1 MTDIVVGANLPA
13 EPDTGAEIVARR
25 KKGFL
30 RLFIERNKVGMLGYA
45 LFFAIVLIAF
55 VGPFFLP
62 EDNPTNVAEIYQPP
76 TSDHWLGTDF
86 SGKDVLYMVVNG
98 GAVLLIVSSM
108 AAFFSTLI
116 AVVFGALAALLGGKF
131 DAVVL
136 IIADVFLT
144 VPSIILLGVMAVFVR
159 LDNIFLLAFILAIF
173 GWPTLL
179 RAVRAQVLS
188 LKEREYVE
196 AARMLDLPMRHILFR
211 EVLPNMMPYI
221 VINFVLAMTGAIYA
235 QVILYYL
242 GLVPLQGDNWG
253 LMIQQAYT
261 KGAMFYEDSFVYL
274 MAPMMMIIL
283 LQLSLVMISRTLED
297 VFNPRLRE
305 V

>member
-1 MTDIVVGANLPA
+1 MAEAVVQTDTPTRAGTDSVS
-13 EPDTGAEIVARR
+13 RK

-30 RLFIERNKVGMLGYA
+30 RLFVERNKAGMLGYA
-45 LFFAIVLIAF
+45 IFLAIVLTAF
-55 VGPFFLP
+55 VGPLFLP
-62 EDNPTNVAEIYQPP
+62 EENPTDVSVIYQPP
-76 TSDHWLGTDF
+76 SWDHLLGTDF
-86 SGKDVLYMVVNG
+86 AGKDVLYMVVNG
-98 GAVLLIVSSM
+98 GSGLLIVSTL
-108 AAFFSTLI
+108 AALGSTLI
-116 AVVFGALAALLGGKF
+116 AVVFGALAGLLGGKL
-131 DAVVL
+131 DTGVLMITDVV
-136 IIADVFLT
+136 LT
-144 VPSIILLGVMAVFVR
+144 VPAIILLGVLAVFIR

-173 GWPTLL
+173 AWPTLL

-188 LKEREYVE
+188 LKEREYIE
-196 AARMLDLPMRHILFR
+196 AARMLDLPLRHILFR

-221 VINFVLAMTGAIYA
+221 VINFVIAMTGAIYA

-261 KGAMFYEDSFVYL
+261 KGALFYEDSIVYL
-274 MAPMMMIIL
+274 LAPMFMIVM

>member
-1 MTDIVVGANLPA
+1 MAEATVPTGTVDQPA
-13 EPDTGAEIVARR
+13 VAPGERR

-30 RLFIERNKVGMLGYA
+30 RVFIERNKVGMIGY
-45 LFFAIVLIAF
+45 LVFFLILLVAF
-55 VGPFFLP
+55 VGPLLLP
-62 EDNPTNVAEIYQPP
+62 DENPTDVSQIYQPP
-76 TSDHWLGTDF
+76 SSEHWLGTDF

-98 GAVLLIVSSM
+98 GGTLLIVSAM
-108 AAFFSTLI
+108 AAIASTAI
-116 AVVFGALAALLGGKF
+116 AVIFGALAALFGGF
-131 DAVVL
+131 FNTVVL
-136 IIADVFLT
+136 TLADVFLT

-159 LDNIFLLAFILAIF
+159 LDNILLLAFILAIF
-173 GWPTLL
+173 AWPTLL
-179 RAVRAQVLS
+179 LAVRAQVLS

-196 AARMLDLPMRHILFR
+196 AARMLDLPTRHLLFR

-221 VINFVLAMTGAIYA
+221 VINFVIAMTGAIYA
-235 QVILYYL
+235 QVVLYYL

-261 KGAMFYEDSFVYL
+261 KGALFYKDSIVYL
-274 MAPMMMIIL
+274 LAPMFMIIM

>member
-1 MTDIVVGANLPA
+1 MTEAIVPANLPSDA
-13 EPDTGAEIVARR
+13 DTGTAGVTTR

-30 RLFIERNKVGMLGYA
+30 RLFIERNKVGMIGYIV
-45 LFFAIVLIAF
+45 FFAIVLTAF
-55 VGPFFLP
+55 VGPFLLP
-62 EDNPTNVAEIYQPP
+62 DSNPTDVSKVYQPP
-76 TSDHWLGTDF
+76 SWEHPLGTDF
-86 SGKDVLYMVVNG
+86 AGKDVLYQVVNG
-98 GAVLLIVSSM
+98 GAGLLIVSSL
-108 AAFFSTLI
+108 AALMSTLI
-116 AVVFGALAALLGGKF
+116 AVVFGALAGLLGGRF
-131 DAVVL
+131 DATTLMITDVV
-136 IIADVFLT
+136 LT
-144 VPSIILLGVMAVFVR
+144 VPSIILLGVLAVFVR
-159 LDNIFLLAFILAIF
+159 LDNILLLAVILAVF

-196 AARMLDLPMRHILFR
+196 AARMLDLPLRHILFR

-274 MAPMMMIIL
+274 MAPMVMIIL

-297 VFNPRLRE
+297 IFNPRLRE

>member
-1 MTDIVVGANLPA
+1 MAEAVVQPGTSPGAST
-13 EPDTGAEIVARR
+13 ESTTRR

-30 RLFIERNKVGMLGYA
+30 RLFIERNKVGMIGYA
-45 LFFAIVLIAF
+45 IFLAIVLIAF
-55 VGPFFLP
+55 IGPLFLP
-62 EDNPTNVAEIYQPP
+62 EDNPTDVSAIYQPP
-76 TSDHWLGTDF
+76 TWDHLLGTDF
-86 SGKDVLYMVVNG
+86 AGKDVLYMVVNG
-98 GAVLLIVSSM
+98 GDSLLIVSTL
-108 AAFFSTLI
+108 AATGSTFI
-116 AVVFGALAALLGGKF
+116 AVVFGALAGLLGGRF
-131 DAVVL
+131 DTTVLMITDVV
-136 IIADVFLT
+136 LT
-144 VPSIILLGVMAVFVR
+144 VPAIILLGVMAVFVR
-159 LDNIFLLAFILAIF
+159 LDNIFLLAFILAVF
-173 GWPTLL
+173 AWPTLL

-188 LKEREYVE
+188 LKEREYIE
-196 AARMLDLPMRHILFR
+196 AARMLDMPLRHVLFR

-221 VINFVLAMTGAIYA
+221 VINFVIAMTGAIYA

-261 KGAMFYEDSFVYL
+261 KGALFYEDSIVYL
-274 MAPMMMIIL
+274 LAPMFMIIM

>member
-1 MTDIVVGANLPA
+1 MTEAIVPANVPSDADAGTAGAA
-13 EPDTGAEIVARR
+13 TQ

-30 RLFIERNKVGMLGYA
+30 RLFVERNKVGMVGSA
-45 LFFAIVLIAF
+45 IFFAILLTAF
-55 VGPFFLP
+55 VGPFLLP
-62 EDNPTNVAEIYQPP
+62 DTNPTDVTKVYQPP
-76 TSDHWLGTDF
+76 SWEHPLGTDF
-86 SGKDVLYMVVNG
+86 AGKDVLFQVVNG
-98 GAVLLIVSSM
+98 GAGLLIVSTL
-108 AAFFSTLI
+108 AALMSTLI
-116 AVVFGALAALLGGKF
+116 SVVFGALAGLLGGRF
-131 DAVVL
+131 DSVTLMITDVV
-136 IIADVFLT
+136 LT
-144 VPSIILLGVMAVFVR
+144 VPAIILLGVMAVFVR
-159 LDNIFLLAFILAIF
+159 LDNILLLAVILAAF

-196 AARMLDLPMRHILFR
+196 AARMLDLPLRHILFR

>member
-1 MTDIVVGANLPA
+1 MTEAIVPTNVPSDADAGTAVV
-13 EPDTGAEIVARR
+13 TRK

-30 RLFIERNKVGMLGYA
+30 RLFIERNKVGMVGYA
-45 LFFAIVLIAF
+45 LFFAIVLMAF

-62 EDNPTNVAEIYQPP
+62 DSNPTDVSVVYQPP
-76 TSDHWLGTDF
+76 SWEYPLGTDF
-86 SGKDVLYMVVNG
+86 AGKDVVYQIVNG
-98 GAVLLIVSSM
+98 GAGLLIVSTLT
-108 AAFFSTLI
+108 AFLTTAI

-131 DAVVL
+131 DTVVL
-136 IIADVFLT
+136 MVADVFLT
-144 VPSIILLGVMAVFVR
+144 VPGIILLSVMAVFVR
-159 LDNIFLLAFILAIF
+159 LDNILLLAAVLAAF

-274 MAPMMMIIL
+274 LAPMMMIIL

>member
-1 MTDIVVGANLPA
+1 MTEAVVPANVPSQ
-13 EPDTGAEIVARR
+13 PDTGAAVTATRR
-25 KKGFL
+25 KGFL
-30 RLFIERNKVGMLGYA
+30 RLFIERNKVGMLGYVV
-45 LFFAIVLIAF
+45 FFAIVLMSF

-62 EDNPTNVAEIYQPP
+62 DSNPTNVAKVYQPP
-76 TSDHWLGTDF
+76 SWEHPLGTDF
-86 SGKDVLYMVVNG
+86 AGKDVVYQIVNG
-98 GAVLLIVSSM
+98 GGNLLIVSTL
-108 AAFFSTLI
+108 AALMSTLI
-116 AVVFGALAALLGGKF
+116 AVIFGALSALLGGKF

-136 IIADVFLT
+136 MIADVFLT
-144 VPSIILLGVMAVFVR
+144 VPTIILLSVMAVFVR
-159 LDNIFLLAFILAIF
+159 LDNILLLAVVLAAF

-179 RAVRAQVLS
+179 RAVRSQVLS

-196 AARMLDLPMRHILFR
+196 AARMLDLPLRHVLFR

-221 VINFVLAMTGAIYA
+221 VINFVLGMTGAIYA

-261 KGAMFYEDSFVYL
+261 KGAMFYQDSFVYL
-274 MAPMMMIIL
+274 LAPMVMIIL

>member
-1 MTDIVVGANLPA
+1 MTEAIAPA
-13 EPDTGAEIVARR
+13 AASTKTSVDRADRQ

-30 RLFIERNKVGMLGYA
+30 RLFIERNKVGMVGYA
-45 LFFAIVLIAF
+45 VFAAILLMSF
-55 VGPFFLP
+55 VGPLFLP
-62 EDNPTNVAEIYQPP
+62 DSNPTDISVVYQPP
-76 TSDHWLGTDF
+76 SWEYPLGTDF
-86 SGKDVLYMVVNG
+86 AGKDVLYQVING
-98 GAVLLIVSSM
+98 GAGLIIVSVI
-108 AAFFSTLI
+108 AALLSTFI
-116 AVVFGALAALLGGKF
+116 AVVFGALAGLLSGRF
-131 DAVVL
+131 DSVVL
-136 IIADVFLT
+136 MITDVVLT

-159 LDNIFLLAFILAIF
+159 LDNILLLAFILAIF
-173 GWPTLL
+173 AWPTLL

-188 LKEREYVE
+188 LKEREYIE
-196 AARMLDLPMRHILFR
+196 AARMLDLPLKHVLFR

-261 KGAMFYEDSFVYL
+261 KGAMFYRESIVYL
-274 MAPMMMIIL
+274 LAPMVMIIL

>member
-1 MTDIVVGANLPA
+1 MTDAIVPTGMVD
-13 EPDTGAEIVARR
+13 EPVVAAGERR

-30 RLFIERNKVGMLGYA
+30 RLFIERNKVGMLGY
-45 LFFAIVLIAF
+45 LVFVLILLIAF

-62 EDNPTNVAEIYQPP
+62 DKNPTDVSKIYQPP
-76 TSDHWLGTDF
+76 TKEHWLGTDF

-98 GAVLLIVSSM
+98 GRTLLIVSAL
-108 AAFFSTLI
+108 AAIGSTTI
-116 AVVFGALAALLGGKF
+116 AVVFGALAALFGGF
-131 DAVVL
+131 FNTVVL
-136 IIADVFLT
+136 TLADVFLT

-159 LDNIFLLAFILAIF
+159 LDNILLLAFILMIF
-173 GWPTLL
+173 AWPTLL
-179 RAVRAQVLS
+179 LAVRAQVLS

-196 AARMLDLPMRHILFR
+196 AARMLDLPTRHLLFR

-221 VINFVLAMTGAIYA
+221 VINFVIAMTGAIYA

-261 KGAMFYEDSFVYL
+261 KGALFYKDSIVYL
-274 MAPMMMIIL
+274 LAPMFMIIM

>member
-1 MTDIVVGANLPA
+1 MTDAAVPTTVPTHPDEGAAVL
-13 EPDTGAEIVARR
+13 E

-30 RLFIERNKVGMLGYA
+30 RLFVERNKVGMIGYA
-45 LFFAIVLIAF
+45 VFLAIVLMSFI
-55 VGPFFLP
+55 GPFFLP
-62 EDNPTNVAEIYQPP
+62 DSNPTNVAEVYQSP
-76 TSDHWLGTDF
+76 TWDHPLGTDF
-86 SGKDVLYMVVNG
+86 AGKDVVYQVVNG
-98 GAVLLIVSSM
+98 GSSLLIVSTL
-108 AAFFSTLI
+108 AALLSTMI
-116 AVVFGALAALLGGKF
+116 AVVFGALAGLLGGKL
-131 DAVVL
+131 DATVLMITDVV
-136 IIADVFLT
+136 LT

-159 LDNIFLLAFILAIF
+159 LDNILLLALILAVF
-173 GWPTLL
+173 AWPTLL

-196 AARMLDLPMRHILFR
+196 AARMLDLPLKHVLFK

-261 KGAMFYEDSFVYL
+261 KGAMFYQDSIVYL
-274 MAPMMMIIL
+274 LAPMVMIIL

>member
-1 MTDIVVGANLPA
+1 MAEAIVP
-13 EPDTGAEIVARR
+13 TGTVDESVVIPEERK

-30 RLFIERNKVGMLGYA
+30 RLFVERNKVGMIGY
-45 LFFAIVLIAF
+45 LVFVVILLIAF
-55 VGPFFLP
+55 IGPLFLP
-62 EDNPTNVAEIYQPP
+62 AENPTDVSSIYQPP
-76 TSDHWLGTDF
+76 SSKHLLGTDY

-98 GAVLLIVSSM
+98 GSTLLIVSAM
-108 AAFFSTLI
+108 AAITSTAI
-116 AVVFGALAALLGGKF
+116 AVIFGALAALFGGF
-131 DAVVL
+131 FNTVVL
-136 IIADVFLT
+136 MLADVFLT

-159 LDNIFLLAFILAIF
+159 LDNILLLAFILAIF
-173 GWPTLL
+173 AWPTLL
-179 RAVRAQVLS
+179 LSVRAQVLS

-196 AARMLDLPMRHILFR
+196 AAQMLDLPTRHLLFR

-221 VINFVLAMTGAIYA
+221 VINFVIAMTGAIYA
-235 QVILYYL
+235 QVVLYYL

-261 KGAMFYEDSFVYL
+261 KGAMFYKDSIVYL
-274 MAPMMMIIL
+274 LAPMFMIIL

>member
-1 MTDIVVGANLPA
+1 MAQAVVQ
-13 EPDTGAEIVARR
+13 TGAPSTSGTETSERR

-30 RLFIERNKVGMLGYA
+30 RVFIERNKVGMIGYA
-45 LFFAIVLIAF
+45 IFLAIVLIAF
-55 VGPFFLP
+55 VGPLFLP
-62 EDNPTNVAEIYQPP
+62 EDNPTDVSVILQPP
-76 TSDHWLGTDF
+76 SWDHLLGTDF
-86 SGKDVLYMVVNG
+86 AGKDVLYTVVNG
-98 GAVLLIVSSM
+98 GSGLLIVSTL
-108 AAFFSTLI
+108 AAVTSTLI
-116 AVVFGALAALLGGKF
+116 AVVFGALAGLLRGRL
-131 DAVVL
+131 DSTVLMITDVV
-136 IIADVFLT
+136 LT

-159 LDNIFLLAFILAIF
+159 LDNIFLLAFILAVF
-173 GWPTLL
+173 AWPTLL
-179 RAVRAQVLS
+179 LSIRAQVLS

-196 AARMLDLPMRHILFR
+196 AARMLDLPLRHILFR

-221 VINFVLAMTGAIYA
+221 VINFVIAMTGAIYA

-261 KGAMFYEDSFVYL
+261 KGALFYEDSIVYL
-274 MAPMMMIIL
+274 LAPMLMIIM

>member
-1 MTDIVVGANLPA
+1 MAEAIVPTGTVDQPA
-13 EPDTGAEIVARR
+13 VAPGERR
-25 KKGFL
+25 RKGFL
-30 RLFIERNKVGMLGYA
+30 RLFIERNKVGMIGY
-45 LFFAIVLIAF
+45 LVFFLILLVAF
-55 VGPFFLP
+55 VGPLFLP
-62 EDNPTNVAEIYQPP
+62 DKNPTDVANIYQPP
-76 TSDHWLGTDF
+76 SSEHLLGTDF

-98 GAVLLIVSSM
+98 GKTLLIVSAM
-108 AAFFSTLI
+108 AAIGSTTI
-116 AVVFGALAALLGGKF
+116 AVVFGSLAAMLGGF
-131 DAVVL
+131 LNTVVL
-136 IIADVFLT
+136 TIADVFLT

-159 LDNIFLLAFILAIF
+159 LDNILLLAFILAIF
-173 GWPTLL
+173 AWPTLL
-179 RAVRAQVLS
+179 LAVRAQVLS

-196 AARMLDLPMRHILFR
+196 AAQMLDLPTRHLIFR

-221 VINFVLAMTGAIYA
+221 VINFVIAMTGAIYA

-261 KGAMFYEDSFVYL
+261 KGALFYKDSIVYL
-274 MAPMMMIIL
+274 LAPMFMIIM

>member
-1 MTDIVVGANLPA
+1 MAEAIVPTPTVDQPV
-13 EPDTGAEIVARR
+13 VAPGERR

-30 RLFIERNKVGMLGYA
+30 RLFIERNKVGMIGYVVF
-45 LFFAIVLIAF
+45 LLILLIAF

-62 EDNPTNVAEIYQPP
+62 ARNPTNVSQIYQPP
-76 TSDHWLGTDF
+76 SGDHWLGTDF

-98 GAVLLIVSSM
+98 GRTLLIVSAL
-108 AAFFSTLI
+108 AALGSTAI
-116 AVVFGALAALLGGKF
+116 AVIFGALAALLGGLF
-131 DAVVL
+131 NTVVL
-136 IIADVFLT
+136 TLADMFLT
-144 VPSIILLGVMAVFVR
+144 IPSIILLGVMAVFVR
-159 LDNIFLLAFILAIF
+159 LDNILLLAVILMIF
-173 GWPTLL
+173 AWPTLL
-179 RAVRAQVLS
+179 LAVRAQVLS

-196 AARMLDLPMRHILFR
+196 AAVMLDLPTRHLLFR

-221 VINFVLAMTGAIYA
+221 VINFVIAMTGAIYA

-261 KGAMFYEDSFVYL
+261 KGALFYKDSIVYL
-274 MAPMMMIIL
+274 LAPMFMIVM

>member
-1 MTDIVVGANLPA
+1 MA
-13 EPDTGAEIVARR
+13 EAVAQTGSSAGSEAET

-30 RLFIERNKVGMLGYA
+30 RLFIERNKVGMVGYA
-45 LFFAIVLIAF
+45 IFLAIVLIAF
-55 VGPFFLP
+55 IGPFFLP
-62 EDNPTNVAEIYQPP
+62 DKNPTDTLAVYQTP
-76 TSDHWLGTDF
+76 SWDHPLGTDF
-86 SGKDVLYMVVNG
+86 AGKDVLYQVVNG
-98 GAVLLIVSSM
+98 GAALLIVSSL
-108 AAFFSTLI
+108 AALMSTMI
-116 AVVFGALAALLGGKF
+116 AVVFGALAGLLGGRF
-131 DAVVL
+131 DAIVLMITDVV
-136 IIADVFLT
+136 LT
-144 VPSIILLGVMAVFVR
+144 VPAIILLGVMAVFVR
-159 LDNIFLLAFILAIF
+159 LDNILLLAVILAVF
-173 GWPTLL
+173 AWPTLL
-179 RAVRAQVLS
+179 RAIRAQVLS

-196 AARMLDLPMRHILFR
+196 AARMLDLPLRYILFR

-261 KGAMFYEDSFVYL
+261 KGALFFKDSIVYL
-274 MAPMMMIIL
+274 LAPMFMIVM

>member
-1 MTDIVVGANLPA
+1 MA
-13 EPDTGAEIVARR
+13 EAVAQTGSSAGSEAETAPKR

-30 RLFIERNKVGMLGYA
+30 RLFIERNKVGMVGYA
-45 LFFAIVLIAF
+45 IFLAIVLIAF
-55 VGPFFLP
+55 VGPLFLP
-62 EDNPTNVAEIYQPP
+62 DKNPTDTLAVYQTP
-76 TSDHWLGTDF
+76 SWDHPLGTDF
-86 SGKDVLYMVVNG
+86 AGKDVLYQVVNG
-98 GAVLLIVSSM
+98 GATLLIVSSL
-108 AAFFSTLI
+108 AALMSTMI
-116 AVVFGALAALLGGKF
+116 AVVFGALAGLLGGRF
-131 DAVVL
+131 DAMVLMITDVV
-136 IIADVFLT
+136 LT
-144 VPSIILLGVMAVFVR
+144 VPAIILLGVMAVFVR
-159 LDNIFLLAFILAIF
+159 LDNILLLAVILAVF
-173 GWPTLL
+173 AWPTLL
-179 RAVRAQVLS
+179 RAIRAQVLS

-196 AARMLDLPMRHILFR
+196 AARMLDLPLRHVLFR

-261 KGAMFYEDSFVYL
+261 KGALFFQDSIVYL
-274 MAPMMMIIL
+274 LAPMFMIVM

>member
-1 MTDIVVGANLPA
+1 LM
-13 EPDTGAEIVARR
+13 
-25 KKGFL
+25 
-30 RLFIERNKVGMLGYA
+30 
-45 LFFAIVLIAF
+45 
-55 VGPFFLP
+55 
-62 EDNPTNVAEIYQPP
+62 
-76 TSDHWLGTDF
+76 
-86 SGKDVLYMVVNG
+86 
-98 GAVLLIVSSM
+98 
-108 AAFFSTLI
+108 STLI
-116 AVVFGALAALLGGKF
+116 AVVFGALAGLLGGRF
-131 DAVVL
+131 DSVTLMITDVV
-136 IIADVFLT
+136 LT
-144 VPSIILLGVMAVFVR
+144 VPSIILLGVLAVFVR
-159 LDNIFLLAFILAIF
+159 LDNILLLAAILAVF

-196 AARMLDLPMRHILFR
+196 AARMLDLPLRHVLFR

-261 KGAMFYEDSFVYL
+261 KGAMFYEDSIVYL
-274 MAPMMMIIL
+274 MAPMVMIIL

>member
-1 MTDIVVGANLPA
+1 MAQAVAQ
-13 EPDTGAEIVARR
+13 TGAPSTSGTETAERR

-30 RLFIERNKVGMLGYA
+30 RVFVERNKVGMIGYA
-45 LFFAIVLIAF
+45 IFLAIVLIAF
-55 VGPFFLP
+55 IGPLLLP
-62 EDNPTNVAEIYQPP
+62 EDNPTDVSVIYQPP
-76 TSDHWLGTDF
+76 SWDYPLGTDF
-86 SGKDVLYMVVNG
+86 SGKDVLFQVVNG
-98 GAVLLIVSSM
+98 GSGLLIVSTL
-108 AAFFSTLI
+108 AATGSTLI
-116 AVVFGALAALLGGKF
+116 AVVFGALAGLLGGRF
-131 DAVVL
+131 NTGVLTITDVV
-136 IIADVFLT
+136 LT
-144 VPSIILLGVMAVFVR
+144 VPAIILLGVMAVFVR

-173 GWPTLL
+173 AWPTLL
-179 RAVRAQVLS
+179 LSIRAQVLS

-196 AARMLDLPMRHILFR
+196 AARMLDLPLKHILFR

-221 VINFVLAMTGAIYA
+221 VINFVIAMTGAIYA

-261 KGAMFYEDSFVYL
+261 KGALFYEDSIVYL
-274 MAPMMMIIL
+274 LAPMLMIIM